1 MFTSA
6 VLTAGCVVWR
16 MRVGTIMWREKAG
29 WDAGRALRWGALT
42 AVAVGAAACSPDTA
56 RFGGSYGTPY
66 AGGPPPNQVAGAPGQ
81 PAPVGQIER
90 QPLPQYQPA
99 PQYQSAP
106 QYQPTPQYQPAPQ
119 YQAPTPAAD
128 VTGTVPSASGGHWDW
143 EGGTPVVVAQGET
156 ITSLSHRYK
165 VPTQAI
171 MQANKIANPAAIQPG
186 QHLVIPRYINHGGPA
201 KLAHAALPRNPS
213 APPAAAA
220 PSGPSEHAVASGE
233 TLTSIAHRHRIT
245 VRELVLANNMTA
257 EMPLKIGMKLTI
269 PAKPGAVQVAKNA
282 PGASAPAA
290 AAPGKPQQVAQ
301 MRSAPTLQSIKTTE
315 PPATARIATPAT
327 DAQADDSGP
336 PGTAGMPS
344 FRWPLRGRVVTNFGA
359 KTSGGSNDGIDLA
372 VPEGTAVRAA
382 DDGVVAYAGSELKG
396 YGNLVLVRHANGFV
410 TAYANASEL
419 TVKRNDQVHRGQV
432 IAKSGQTGTAAAPQ
446 LHFEIRKNSAPV
458 DPMQYLPSDKTAS
471 APL

>member
-1 MFTSA
+1 
-6 VLTAGCVVWR
+6 
-16 MRVGTIMWREKAG
+16 MRVGTIMRCEKAG

-56 RFGGSYGTPY
+56 RFGAPYGTPY
-66 AGGPPPNQVAGAPGQ
+66 AGGPPPNQMTGAPGQ

-99 PQYQSAP
+99 PQYQP
-106 QYQPTPQYQPAPQ
+106 PPQ
-119 YQAPTPAAD
+119 YQAPPPAAE
-128 VTGTVPSASGGHWDW
+128 VTGTVPSANGVHWDW

-156 ITSLSHRYK
+156 ITSLSSRYR
-165 VPTQAI
+165 VPAQAI
-171 MQANKIANPAAIQPG
+171 MQANKISNPAAIQPG
-186 QHLVIPRYINHGGPA
+186 QRLVIPRYVNRGGPA

-213 APPAAAA
+213 AQPTTAA
-220 PSGPSEHAVASGE
+220 PSGPGEHVVASGE
-233 TLTSIAHRHRIT
+233 TLTTIAHRHRIT
-245 VRELVLANNMTA
+245 VRQLVLANDMTA

-269 PAKPGAVQVAKNA
+269 PAKPGAVAKNA
-282 PGASAPAA
+282 PATPAAGAPAA
-290 AAPGKPQQVAQ
+290 KPQVVA
-301 MRSAPTLQSIKTTE
+301 SLKAPTLQSVKPTE
-315 PPATARIATPAT
+315 SAGARMATPA
-327 DAQADDSGP
+327 SGP
-336 PGTAGMPS
+336 EESSPAGAAGMPS
-344 FRWPLRGRVVTNFGA
+344 FRWPLRGRVVTNFGS
-359 KTSGGSNDGIDLA
+359 KTASGSNDGIDLA

-382 DDGVVAYAGSELKG
+382 DDGVVAYAGNELKG

-410 TAYANASEL
+410 TAYANASEI

-432 IAKSGQTGTAAAPQ
+432 IAKSGQTGTAANPQ

>member
-1 MFTSA
+1 
-6 VLTAGCVVWR
+6 
-16 MRVGTIMWREKAG
+16 MRVGTTMRWEKAG

-56 RFGGSYGTPY
+56 RFGAPYGTPY
-66 AGGPPPNQVAGAPGQ
+66 AGGSPSNQMAGAPGQ

-99 PQYQSAP
+99 PQYQP
-106 QYQPTPQYQPAPQ
+106 PPYQPAPQ
-119 YQAPTPAAD
+119 YPAPPPAAE
-128 VTGTVPSASGGHWDW
+128 VTGTVPSANGGHWDW

-156 ITSLSHRYK
+156 ITSLSSRYR
-165 VPTQAI
+165 VPAQAI
-171 MQANKIANPAAIQPG
+171 MQANKISNPAAIQPG
-186 QHLVIPRYINHGGPA
+186 QRLVIPRYINHGGPA

-213 APPAAAA
+213 AQPAAAA
-220 PSGPSEHAVASGE
+220 PSGPSEHVVASGE
-233 TLTSIAHRHRIT
+233 TLTTIAHRHRIT
-245 VRELVLANNMTA
+245 VRQLVLANDMTA
-257 EMPLKIGMKLTI
+257 EMPLKVGMKLTI
-269 PAKPGAVQVAKNA
+269 PVKPAAVAKNA
-282 PGASAPAA
+282 PAASAAPAA
-290 AAPGKPQQVAQ
+290 AKPQVVA
-301 MRSAPTLQSIKTTE
+301 SLKAPTLQSVKQTDS
-315 PPATARIATPAT
+315 ARIATPAAEPEESNPT
-327 DAQADDSGP
+327 
-336 PGTAGMPS
+336 GTAGMPA

-359 KTSGGSNDGIDLA
+359 KTASGSNDGIDLA
-372 VPEGTAVRAA
+372 VPEGTAIRAA
-382 DDGVVAYAGSELKG
+382 DDGVVAYAGNELKG

-432 IAKSGQTGTAAAPQ
+432 IAKSGQTGTAANPQ

>member
-16 MRVGTIMWREKAG
+16 MRVGTIMRCEKAG
-29 WDAGRALRWGALT
+29 WGAARAFRWGALT

-56 RFGGSYGTPY
+56 RFGGPYGTPY
-66 AGGPPPNQVAGAPGQ
+66 AGGPPPDQVVGAPGQ

-90 QPLPQYQPA
+90 QPLPQYQQA
-99 PQYQSAP
+99 PQYPS
-106 QYQPTPQYQPAPQ
+106 APQ
-119 YQAPTPAAD
+119 YQAPPPAAD
-128 VTGTVPSASGGHWDW
+128 VTGTVPSANGGHWDW

-171 MQANKIANPAAIQPG
+171 MQANKISNPAAIQPG
-186 QHLVIPRYINHGGPA
+186 QHLVIPRYVNHGGPA

-213 APPAAAA
+213 PQPAAAV

-233 TLTSIAHRHRIT
+233 TLTSIAHRHRIS

-269 PAKPGAVQVAKNA
+269 PAKAAAVAKNA
-282 PGASAPAA
+282 PAAPAA
-290 AAPGKPQQVAQ
+290 AAPAGKAQVVA
-301 MRSAPTLQSIKTTE
+301 SLKAPTLQSVKPTDS
-315 PPATARIATPAT
+315 ARIATPAA
-327 DAQADDSGP
+327 DAQSEDSGP
-336 PGTAGMPS
+336 AGAAGMPA

-359 KTSGGSNDGIDLA
+359 KTAGGSNDGIDLA
-372 VPEGTAVRAA
+372 VPEGTAIRSA
-382 DDGVVAYAGSELKG
+382 DDGVVAYAGNELKG

-410 TAYANASEL
+410 TAYANASEI

-432 IAKSGQTGTAAAPQ
+432 IAKSGQTGTAPTPQ